1 MLSLQF
7 LSGLGTS
14 QICKIAMGVVGGFIL
29 GGLVTT
35 YCFPTVKD
43 KVVTQVET
51 KIQTVTQ
58 EVVKWKTQ
66 TVTVTKIQKV
76 YVKSKQAKKL
86 VEYYPNGQIKLSLD
100 QSNSTST
107 DISQQSGSV
116 SQEKSQ
122 EMAQL
127 KTTESDTKTTVTT
140 EASTRGGMRFSL
152 GVTTKVMI
160 PYKPE
165 FKSFG
170 LMGGLQLGS
179 VQGTFAWSFNNEVT
193 AGLMYQF

>member
-1 MLSLQF
+1 MISLSF
-7 LSGLGTS
+7 LKSLDLV
-14 QICKIAMGVVGGFIL
+14 QVRRIAMGVVGGFVI

-43 KVVTQVET
+43 KIVTQVET
-51 KIQTVTQ
+51 KVQTVTQ

-107 DISQQSGSV
+107 DTSLQSGSV

-122 EMAQL
+122 EMAQS
-127 KTTESDTKTTVTT
+127 KTVESDTKTTVTT
-140 EASTRGGMRFSL
+140 EGTTRGGMRFSL

-160 PYKPE
+160 PYKPSI
-165 FKSFG
+165 KDFG
-170 LMGGLQLGS
+170 LMGGLQLGPI
-179 VQGTFAWSFNNEVT
+179 QGTVGWNFNNEVT